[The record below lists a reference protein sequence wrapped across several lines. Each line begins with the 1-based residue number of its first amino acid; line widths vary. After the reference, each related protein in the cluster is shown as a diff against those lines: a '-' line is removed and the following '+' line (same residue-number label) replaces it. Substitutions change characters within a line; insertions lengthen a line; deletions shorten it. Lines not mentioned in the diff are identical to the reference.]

1 MGASALRALLVAFLL
16 GALLAGGG
24 AYAWQQGRLREQAGS
39 SEEEIASLVRETA
52 RLSYHTAFGGG
63 VNLKGMPHPETG
75 EPTVELYEVF
85 SFDRSHAFCRVE
97 TNPEAFAM
105 DTHELGRVMVEPH
118 AFFMSMEATSIE
130 QYEIT
135 TTPDGGR
142 TVRMRGGLDCST
154 EIGQA
159 EVAIGSRTATEH
171 ATYLIEAVDGGVGG
185 GEAGDAFRFTVF
197 FDSEEAP
204 VNYAIFG
211 PEFTFTGRMVAGE
224 ITIVDPKG

>member
-1 MGASALRALLVAFLL
+1 M
-16 GALLAGGG
+16 
-24 AYAWQQGRLREQAGS
+24 
-39 SEEEIASLVRETA
+39 
-52 RLSYHTAFGGG
+52 
-63 VNLKGMPHPETG
+63 
-75 EPTVELYEVF
+75 F

-105 DTHELGRVMVEPH
+105 DTHELGRVTVEPH

-185 GEAGDAFRFTVF
+185 WGSRGHLPLHGVLRPRGGPRQLRDLRPGVHLHRPDGGRGDHHRG
-197 FDSEEAP
+197 SEGPWRAP
-204 VNYAIFG
+204 VAHRRVSLRL
-211 PEFTFTGRMVAGE
+211 PMGE
-224 ITIVDPKG
+224 RTCLTVLANDSHAMA